1 MLEIFVQVFDC
12 CLVEPVVW
20 FGELLNV
27 TGFEN
32 IYFGYVFVAMATG
45 FLLKRFG
52 SALSL
57 GSDKAA
63 QHFKRKGGK

>member
-1 MLEIFVQVFDC
+1 MMAD
-12 CLVEPVVW
+12 VVGW
-20 FGELLNV
+20 FEQLLDA
-27 TGFEN
+27 TGFKG
-32 IYFGYVFVAMATG
+32 IYLGYVFVAMATG

-63 QHFKRKGGK
+63 QHFKRKGDE